1 MNKAIRVLISI
12 LLAAPAPRLWAQ
24 APSSQDQP
32 CPMHATHASPH
43 DHQQIVEN
51 HGDQAMGFPHDKTT
65 HHFLLSET
73 GGSINVTANDPNDS
87 ANIQAI
93 RMHLEHIA
101 AAFAGGDYSTP
112 MFVHDEVPPG
122 VTSMKILKG
131 QIHFR
136 YESLDAGARVAIA
149 SDNPLALAA
158 IHDFL
163 RFQITDHGTGD
174 PLRVQA
180 AK

>member
-1 MNKAIRVLISI
+1 MKKPIRILIPI
-12 LLAAPAPRLWAQ
+12 FLAAAAFRLWAQ

-32 CPMHATHASPH
+32 CPMHATHSDSH
-43 DHQQIVEN
+43 DHHAMVEN
-51 HGDQAMGFPHDKTT
+51 HGDQAMGFSHDKTT
-65 HHFLLSET
+65 HHFLLSDT

-87 ANIQAI
+87 ASIQAI

-112 MFVHDEVPPG
+112 MFVHDGVPPG
-122 VTSMKILKG
+122 VTSMKILKD
-131 QIHFR
+131 QIRFR
-136 YESLDAGARVAIA
+136 YESIEAGARVAIA

-163 RFQITDHGTGD
+163 QFQITDHRTGD
-174 PLRVQA
+174 PLKVQA

>member
-1 MNKAIRVLISI
+1 
-12 LLAAPAPRLWAQ
+12 
-24 APSSQDQP
+24 
-32 CPMHATHASPH
+32 MHATHADPH
-43 DHQQIVEN
+43 DHHAIVEN

-65 HHFLLSET
+65 HHFLLSDT
-73 GGSINVTANDPNDS
+73 GGSINVTANDPKDS
-87 ANIQAI
+87 ADIQTI

-101 AAFAGGDYSTP
+101 TAFASGDYSTP

-122 VTSMKILKG
+122 VTSMKILKD

-136 YESLDAGARVAIA
+136 YESLDAGARVIIA

-163 RFQITDHGTGD
+163 RFQITDHRTGD
-174 PLRVQA
+174 PLEVQA
-180 AK
+180 PK

>member
-1 MNKAIRVLISI
+1 
-12 LLAAPAPRLWAQ
+12 
-24 APSSQDQP
+24 
-32 CPMHATHASPH
+32 MHATHADPH
-43 DHQQIVEN
+43 DHHAMVEN

-73 GGSINVTANDPNDS
+73 GGSIQVAANDPKDS
-87 ANIQAI
+87 ADIQAI

-101 AAFAGGDYSTP
+101 VAFAAGDYSTP
-112 MFVHDEVPPG
+112 VFVHDEVPPG
-122 VTSMKILKG
+122 VTSMKLLKD

-149 SDNPLALAA
+149 SNNPLALAA

-163 RFQITDHGTGD
+163 RFQITDHRTGD
-174 PLRVQA
+174 PLEVEP

>member
-1 MNKAIRVLISI
+1 MKKGIHILISI
-12 LLAAPAPRLWAQ
+12 FLAAAAPRLWAQ
-24 APSSQDQP
+24 APASQDQP
-32 CPMHATHASPH
+32 CPMHATHSDSH
-43 DHQQIVEN
+43 DHHAMVEN

-65 HHFLLSET
+65 HHFLLSDT
-73 GGSINVTANDPNDS
+73 GGSINVTANDPKDS
-87 ANIQAI
+87 ADIQAI
-93 RMHLEHIA
+93 RTHLEHIA

-122 VTSMKILKG
+122 VTSMKLLRD

-136 YESLDAGARVAIA
+136 YESIDAGARVIIA

-163 RFQITDHGTGD
+163 RFQVTDHGTGD
-174 PLRVQA
+174 PLQVEA

>member
-1 MNKAIRVLISI
+1 
-12 LLAAPAPRLWAQ
+12 
-24 APSSQDQP
+24 
-32 CPMHATHASPH
+32 MHATHASPH

-65 HHFLLSET
+65 HHFHLSET
-73 GGSINVTANDPNDS
+73 GGSIQVTANDPKDS
-87 ANIQAI
+87 ADIQAI

-101 AAFAGGDYSTP
+101 AAFAAGDYSTP

-122 VTSMKILKG
+122 VTSMKLLKD

-163 RFQITDHGTGD
+163 RFQITDHRSGD
-174 PLRVQA
+174 PLQVEA

>member
-1 MNKAIRVLISI
+1 MKKSIHVLISI
-12 LLAAPAPRLWAQ
+12 FLAAAAFRLWAQ
-24 APSSQDQP
+24 APSSQDPP
-32 CPMHATHASPH
+32 CPMHATHSDSH
-43 DHQQIVEN
+43 DHHAMVEN

-73 GGSINVTANDPNDS
+73 GGSIQVAANDPKDS
-87 ANIQAI
+87 ADIQAI

-101 AAFAGGDYSTP
+101 VAFAAGDYSTP
-112 MFVHDEVPPG
+112 VFVHDEVPPG
-122 VTSMKILKG
+122 VTSMKLLKD

-149 SDNPLALAA
+149 SNNPLALAA

-163 RFQITDHGTGD
+163 RFQITDHRTGD
-174 PLRVQA
+174 PLEVEP